1 MSADETRTT
10 MTAYLAALNGQGDF
24 RDFLTDDVVF
34 TAVGTDQEFKGAD
47 AVQTIDYFHT
57 VAFEV
62 NTEVRQLVAAEDHAA
77 AELVFHAKHV
87 GEFAGIPPTGK
98 SVSIPF
104 AVFYELPG
112 GKVASIRVYQLLG
125 ALLSELGPATSAVS

>member
-1 MSADETRTT
+1 MSAEDTRAT
-10 MTAYLAALNGQGDF
+10 MTAYLDALNGEGDF
-24 RDFLTDDVVF
+24 RAFLTDDVVF

-62 NTEVRQLVAAEDHAA
+62 STEVRRLVVTEDQAA
-77 AELVFHAKHV
+77 AELVFHANHI
-87 GEFAGIPPTGK
+87 GDFAGIPATGK

-104 AVFYELPG
+104 SVFYDLAG

-125 ALLSELGPATSAVS
+125 ALLSELGPVSPA

>member
-1 MSADETRTT
+1 MSAEDTRAT
-10 MTAYLAALNGQGDF
+10 MTAYLDALNGEGDF
-24 RDFLTDDVVF
+24 RAFLTDDVVF

-62 NTEVRQLVAAEDHAA
+62 STEVRRLVVTEDQAA
-77 AELVFHAKHV
+77 AELVFHAKHI
-87 GEFAGIPPTGK
+87 GDFAGIPATGK

-104 AVFYELPG
+104 SVFYDLAG

-125 ALLSELGPATSAVS
+125 ALLSELGPVSPA